1 MSGVMNMLLGA
12 RTAIAAA
19 VDEFFN
25 RVTLLLPGDG
35 TNGTHNN
42 TFLDSGTANSGSGF
56 NITRNPSTGPNAPTQ
71 GTFSPFSQTGWSNYF
86 DGTDDRLSVPD
97 NAKIELGSAA
107 FTIECFAY
115 NTAWDVDQN
124 QLFEKGSFS
133 VGKSYRGWMTATAI
147 VLEVNVSGSATGAYT
162 TFTASTTNNLNQWYH
177 VAFVRSGNSIYIFKD
192 GVQVGS
198 TGTLSGTAFDTSQA
212 LSIGGAADG
221 NNNIMMNG
229 YISNFRIITGQAI
242 ATGTFTPPTATLQ
255 TSSTGWVVSGSP
267 VSLTGTVALLICQSN
282 RFVDNSA
289 SPLDITVGGGSPSVQ
304 AFSPFAPTAAYSAAT
319 VGGSGYFDGTG
330 DYLSVPDDVA
340 FTMGAGDFCLEAWV
354 YVTSNSGSQTIFGT
368 SDSSGTPGSVSFI
381 LQARNTSGFPIVYV
395 GYAGALYSA
404 TSSEALVPNQWT
416 HIAGV
421 RNGATVSIYV
431 NGKSRGTLN
440 MAALSIADSTQIVGI
455 GRNGNF
461 NGEYLTGYISG
472 ARIVKGSPVYTA
484 DFTPPT
490 APPTA
495 ITNTSLLL
503 NFTNAGI
510 TDATAKNDL
519 ETIGNAQISTAQSKF
534 GGSSMSFDGT
544 NGTYLS
550 VKGSSAVVPLGSG
563 DFTIEF
569 WIYFNTGAVAS
580 RILMDYRPLG
590 TEGLYPTLFTD
601 SSSQLTYYTNSANRI
616 VGGTLSAT
624 SWTHIAL
631 CRASGSTRL
640 FINGTQSGSTYTDA
654 NNYLSAT
661 DRPFVGMSSRTAN
674 DGMFSGYIDD
684 LRITRFAR
692 YTTTFTAPTAAF
704 PLQ

>member
-12 RTAIAAA
+12 RTTITAA

-42 TFLDSGTANSGSGF
+42 TFLDSGTANGGVGF
-56 NITRNPSTGPNAPTQ
+56 PITRNPSTGPNAPTQ
-71 GTFSPFSQTGWSNYF
+71 GTFSPFSQTGWSMYAGSSGATVVGAYLNGESDF
-86 DGTDDRLSVPD
+86 AFGTGD
-97 NAKIELGSAA
+97 
-107 FTIECFAY
+107 FTIEMFINLSPSGANQVFYDSRPAASNGAY
-115 NTAWDVDQN
+115 QTIYLDN
-124 QLFEKGSFS
+124 
-133 VGKSYRGWMTATAI
+133 
-147 VLEVNVSGSATGAYT
+147 SATKLKYYVDSADRIT
-162 TFTASTTNNLNQWYH
+162 QTSTFTYNVWHHVVITRTGTSTKM
-177 VAFVRSGNSIYIFKD
+177 FVD
-192 GVQVGS
+192 GVQEGS
-198 TGTLSGTAFDTSQA
+198 TYTDSTNYLIGTNRPSTAN
-212 LSIGGAADG
+212 G
-221 NNNIMMNG
+221 NNNSESPVG
-229 YISNFRIITGQAI
+229 YISNLRVVKGSGPYQSAGSSITVP
-242 ATGTFTPPTATLQ
+242 TSPLTPVTNTVLLTL
-255 TSSTGWVVSGSP
+255 
-267 VSLTGTVALLICQSN
+267 QSN
-282 RFVDNSA
+282 RFVDTNTQVA
-289 SPLDITVGGGSPSVQ
+289 AKTINTVNNPSIQ

-510 TDATAKNDL
+510 RDATSDNVL
-519 ETIGNAQISTAQSKF
+519 ETVGGVQISTTQSKW
-534 GGSSMSFDGT
+534 GGSSLYFDGT
-544 NGTYLS
+544 GDYLATPAVQNNELGT
-550 VKGSSAVVPLGSG
+550 G
-563 DFTIEF
+563 DFTIEG
-569 WIYFNTGAVAS
+569 WIYPANTSSAYRAIVAS
-580 RILMDYRPLG
+580 ENYDG
-590 TEGLYPTLFTD
+590 TAGGWSIYQNGTSLEVW
-601 SSSQLTYYTNSANRI
+601 LTSGQIIN
-616 VGGTLSAT
+616 AT
-624 SWTHIAL
+624 SAITSSTWQHIAL
-631 CRASGSTRL
+631 VRSGTGSNNVRMYV
-640 FINGTQSGSTYTDA
+640 NGTQVGS
-654 NNYLSAT
+654 SAT
-661 DRPFVGMSSRTAN
+661 NTASWTGRRVFIGDN
-674 DGMFSGYIDD
+674 NVAGTDYFFNGYIDD

-692 YTTTFTAPTAAF
+692 YSGTTIPVPTAAF
-704 PLQ
+704 PLS